1 MYMAPEIVLSN
12 KHNGYKGF
20 PVDIWACGITLYI
33 MLSGTLPFNLNN
45 KSNDELSLK
54 EIKKKDNTDLQIQI
68 INFNPKK
75 IKKISDEAN
84 NLLNGLLNKNPE
96 KRLTCNEILNHPW
109 LQNIDFNFLN
119 SDNDKYNL
127 FTKAEMILLSKTY
140 IDYRNGHLEDLRE
153 NFTITNLKSDE
164 IKESEKNITAK
175 SSILDPFN
183 SAVENNKS
191 SVDASNEYDIYDDLN
206 NSKLDLENDI
216 IIFNNKVKEYN
227 LNYEINNN

>member
-1 MYMAPEIVLSN
+1 M
-12 KHNGYKGF
+12 
-20 PVDIWACGITLYI
+20 
-33 MLSGTLPFNLNN
+33 
-45 KSNDELSLK
+45 
-54 EIKKKDNTDLQIQI
+54 QIQI

-127 FTKAEMILLSKTY
+127 FTEAEMILLSKTY
-140 IDYRNGHLEDLRE
+140 IDYRNGNLEDLRE

-191 SVDASNEYDIYDDLN
+191 SVDASNEYDIYERMEFYEEIPKRARFWETESYDATRSSFY
-206 NSKLDLENDI
+206 SKRLQKNTVLGIDRHGTCRY
-216 IIFNNKVKEYN
+216 NKTMKPA
-227 LNYEINNN
+227 